1 MMAAIVVGVDGSK
14 CAQGAL
20 DFAAQEASLR
30 SCGLLVVTVWELPN
44 EVMLSGMRALE
55 VVESARIGAELMV
68 KKAVARVGRLA
79 PSVVVESFVG
89 SGRPEKVL
97 LEKARGAT
105 LLVVGSRGRGATAGL
120 LLGSVSQRVIGRADC
135 PVVVVPPTHSGC

>member
-20 DFAAQEASLR
+20 DFAAEEASLR
-30 SCGLLVVTVWELPN
+30 SCTLLVVTVWELPN
-44 EVMLSGMRALE
+44 EVMPSAMRALE
-55 VVESARIGAELMV
+55 TVESARIGAELIV

-105 LLVVGSRGRGATAGL
+105 LLVVGSRGRGAVAGL
-120 LLGSVSQRVIGRADC
+120 LLGSVSRHVVGRAGC
-135 PVVVVPPTHSGC
+135 PVLVVPSAGSHC